1 MQDMQIVRK
10 RKCQLYMA
18 FFHKRFKRVV
28 DRHDQQDWAAAPNLD
43 SGSESLPV
51 AVDMLV
57 AVDLADAR
65 TLTNA
70 GDEQCSRVVASDL
83 TPAPAAELDP
93 APAEPE
99 ALACN
104 VRQPLSPT
112 PRAHVRRSSAGQ
124 RYPAKA
130 VNKVSQSTQ
139 NTPVRDRC
147 TAARTSAGVAVDPIA
162 IRNLL
167 QNMSSAMSL
176 EVQKQNAYVH
186 AQRLAALDL
195 MVLKEAPMI
204 QDETAC
210 EITLGFFDESTACE
224 GGMAEFM
231 SDLEL

>member
-1 MQDMQIVRK
+1 MQIVRK

-28 DRHDQQDWAAAPNLD
+28 DRHDQQDWAAAPNFD

-104 VRQPLSPT
+104 VRQPTLQPT

-147 TAARTSAGVAVDPIA
+147 TAARTSADVAVDPIA

-176 EVQKQNAYVH
+176 EVEKQNAYVD
-186 AQRLAALDL
+186 AQKLAASDL
-195 MVLKEAPMI
+195 MALKASEASTI

-210 EITLGFFDESTACE
+210 EITLGFFDESNACE